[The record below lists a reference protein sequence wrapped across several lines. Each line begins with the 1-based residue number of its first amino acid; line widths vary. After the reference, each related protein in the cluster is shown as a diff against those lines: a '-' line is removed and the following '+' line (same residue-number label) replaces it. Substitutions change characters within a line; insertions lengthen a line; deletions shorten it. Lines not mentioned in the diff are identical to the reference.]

1 MSTYPILDTVNGI
14 QDLKAL
20 KEEQLPALCE
30 ELRAFLIEHVSK
42 TGGHLASSLGAV
54 ELIVAMHYVFD
65 SPTDK
70 LVFDVGHQAYVHKIL
85 TGRKDAF
92 DTLRMENGLSGFP
105 KHSESEH
112 DAFDTGHASTAISAA
127 LGLARAMRLSGES
140 GMSVA
145 LVGDGAMTGGL
156 SFEALDDAGRE
167 RIPLLVILNDNQM
180 SISQN
185 VGGLKNSLTLMR
197 TNRTYNAFK
206 RWLNGILETSR
217 FGKFLSRHMET
228 FKNRVK
234 KFFAPNLPFEEFGI
248 LYLGPVDGHD
258 VRKIIRYLRRCR
270 KLDKPMLLHAITT
283 KGKGYPFAVENPEK
297 FHGIAPFEVMTGK
310 VSPERQKTCSE
321 VFGETMLRLAKNDPK
336 IVAITAA
343 MPSGTGL
350 SPFAQAYPD
359 RFIDVGIAEAHAV
372 TMAAGLARGGMRP
385 VVAVYSSFL
394 QRAYDS
400 ILHDVCLQN
409 LPVVFAVDRAGLVGS
424 DGETHQGIYDP
435 GFLSTMPNL
444 AVYSPSSQKELA
456 AMLELALSRREPA
469 VVRYPRGALPD
480 VPMKTSLSFGQW
492 EIAEPLKKTTIIAH
506 GTLLPLAKWVAK
518 KHGVGLINARFLQ
531 PLDSDL
537 IDYFKENE
545 IRLLV
550 LEENTV
556 SLGEKIA
563 LAANPCRVRS
573 IAVPTEPIPQA
584 SVTRQRE
591 RCGFTEEDVT
601 KALLALTED
610 A

>member
-1 MSTYPILDTVNGI
+1 MSDRILDSINCI
-14 QDLKAL
+14 EDFKAL
-20 KEEQLPALCE
+20 DEEKLPALCE

-85 TGRKDAF
+85 TGRRDAF
-92 DTLRMENGLSGFP
+92 DTLRMENGISGFP

-127 LGLARAMRLSGES
+127 LGLARAMKLKGEP
-140 GMSVA
+140 GMAVA

-156 SFEALDDAGRE
+156 SFEGLDDAGRE
-167 RIPLLVILNDNQM
+167 KIPLLILLNDNQM

-185 VGGLKNSLTLMR
+185 VGGIRNSLTLMR
-197 TNRTYNAFK
+197 TNRLYNAFK
-206 RWLNGILETSR
+206 RRVNSILETSR
-217 FGKFLSRHMET
+217 FGKYLGRHMEH
-228 FKNRVK
+228 FKNRIK
-234 KFFAPNLPFEEFGI
+234 KFFVPNLPFEEFGI
-248 LYLGPVDGHD
+248 LYLGPIDGHD
-258 VRKIIRYLRRCR
+258 VRMIIKYLRRC
-270 KLDKPMLLHAITT
+270 KALNKPIMLHALTT

-310 VSPERQKTCSE
+310 VSPQKQKTCSE
-321 VFGETMLRLAKNDPK
+321 LFGETMIALAKEDPR
-336 IVAITAA
+336 IVAISAA

-350 SPFAQAYPD
+350 TAFAEAYPD
-359 RFIDVGIAEAHAV
+359 RFFDVGIAEAHAV

-385 VVAVYSSFL
+385 IVAVYSSFL

-400 ILHDVCLQN
+400 LLHDVCLQD
-409 LPVVFAVDRAGLVGS
+409 LPVVVAVDRAGLVGA
-424 DGETHQGIYDP
+424 DGETHQGMFDP
-435 GFLSTMPNL
+435 AFLATLPHF
-444 AVYSPSSQKELA
+444 AVYSPSSQSEMV
-456 AMLELALSRREPA
+456 AMLKMAVTREEPCA
-469 VVRYPRGALPD
+469 VRYPRGSLPD
-480 VPMKTSLSFGQW
+480 VPLKTPLTFGRW
-492 EIAEPLKKTTIIAH
+492 EIQEPLTDTVIVAH
-506 GTLLPLAKWVAK
+506 GTLLPLAQWIAK
-518 KHGVGLINARFLQ
+518 KNGVGLVNARFLQ
-531 PLDSDL
+531 PMDEEL
-537 IDYFKENE
+537 IAYFKAHRT
-545 IRLLV
+545 RLLV

-556 SLGEKIA
+556 SLGERLA

-573 IAVPTEPIPQA
+573 VALPTEPIPHA

-591 RCGFTEEDVT
+591 KYGFTEENVT
-601 KALLALTED
+601 AILKELTEE